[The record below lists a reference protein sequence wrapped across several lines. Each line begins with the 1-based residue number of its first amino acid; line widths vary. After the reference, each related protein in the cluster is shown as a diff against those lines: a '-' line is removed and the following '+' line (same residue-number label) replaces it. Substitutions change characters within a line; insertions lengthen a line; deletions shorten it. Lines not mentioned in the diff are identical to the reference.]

1 MSEEKEPG
9 FFGQIKNQIVATVGI
24 VITAAGGLLVTNMEA
39 IFSPGEKVEEVQPM
53 LEQSISVPES
63 TKDTIVISK
72 TVVVPP
78 KKVEKKTETEI
89 RKEEGY
95 DW

>member
-1 MSEEKEPG
+1 MSEQKEG
-9 FFGQIKNQIVATVGI
+9 FFGQIKNQIVATIGI

-39 IFSPGEKVEEVQPM
+39 IFSPEEKVEEVQPM
-53 LEQSISVPES
+53 MEQSISIPENV
-63 TKDTIVISK
+63 KDTVVISK
-72 TVVVPP
+72 TIVVPP
-78 KKVEKKTETEI
+78 KKEEKKTETEI

>member
-1 MSEEKEPG
+1 MSEEKEG

-24 VITAAGGLLVTNMEA
+24 VITAAGGLLVANMEA
-39 IFSPGEKVEEVQPM
+39 IFSPEENVEEVQPM
-53 LEQSISVPES
+53 LEQTISTPENV
-63 TKDTIVISK
+63 KDTVVISK
-72 TVVVPP
+72 TIVVPP

-89 RKEEGY
+89 RKEEGF

>member
-1 MSEEKEPG
+1 MSEEKEG

-24 VITAAGGLLVTNMEA
+24 VITAAGGLLVANMEA
-39 IFSPGEKVEEVQPM
+39 IFSPEEKVEEVQPM